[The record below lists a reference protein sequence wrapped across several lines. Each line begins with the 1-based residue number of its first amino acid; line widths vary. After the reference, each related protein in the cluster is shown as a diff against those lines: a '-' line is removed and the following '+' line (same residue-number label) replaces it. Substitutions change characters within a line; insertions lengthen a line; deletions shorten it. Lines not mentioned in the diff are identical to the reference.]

1 MRSVTVRYHQEPEG
15 WWAEADALPTFSAA
29 GNDYDEV
36 RARVWSALP
45 DLIDEPLEIYEDLA
59 AAGIDVPVSIRL
71 NQVGPGTGMRLAASV
86 GVYGSSVTRQ
96 PVSGI
101 SITNPPVEKTA

>member
-29 GNDYDEV
+29 GKDYDEV

-45 DLIDEPLEIYEDLA
+45 ELVTEPLEIYEDLTA
-59 AAGIDVPVSIRL
+59 VGIDVPVSIHL
-71 NQVGPGTGMRLAASV
+71 SEVGPENGMRLVASI
-86 GVYGSSVTRQ
+86 GVSGSSITRH
-96 PVSGI
+96 PVSRI
-101 SITNPPVEKTA
+101 SITTPPMEKTA